1 MKRPVRARFGG
12 NRPHTNIRTCMAMLA
27 IPTPPTPLIATI
39 IIFLREYKT
48 RIHVEPVLPP
58 NINMSTTTYSYQS
71 LPGRLKLVKT

>member
-12 NRPHTNIRTCMAMLA
+12 NRPHTNIRTCMAVLA

-48 RIHVEPVLPP
+48 YKVIDPSSDEG
-58 NINMSTTTYSYQS
+58 S
-71 LPGRLKLVKT
+71 LRNNNPCLCT